1 MSQNALSPLF
11 EQMHQILLTLLLTAH
26 KGVSLGRLNA
36 FQCVEYFR
44 IIFTIQSGGRGLGG
58 GRRSSFGARNGPS
71 RGGGYHDRG
80 NRSDDMLY
88 EVDPQM
94 KEYYAHMAVQQM

>member
-1 MSQNALSPLF
+1 M
-11 EQMHQILLTLLLTAH
+11 T
-26 KGVSLGRLNA
+26 
-36 FQCVEYFR
+36 
-44 IIFTIQSGGRGLGG
+44 G

-80 NRSDDMLY
+80 RSEEVMY
-88 EVDPQM
+88 ELDPQM